1 VHTAPSHPRLPSMRT
16 PLNDEES
23 GAGEEE
29 EDDDDD
35 DDDVTAVAAA
45 HADTGVPAEGTEI
58 EVDDELAATEDME
71 LEESERAG
79 KAARRRPSGQ

>member
-1 VHTAPSHPRLPSMRT
+1 MRT

-29 EDDDDD
+29 DNDNDDNDEG
-35 DDDVTAVAAA
+35 TAVAAP

-79 KAARRRPSGQ
+79 KAASRRPSGQ